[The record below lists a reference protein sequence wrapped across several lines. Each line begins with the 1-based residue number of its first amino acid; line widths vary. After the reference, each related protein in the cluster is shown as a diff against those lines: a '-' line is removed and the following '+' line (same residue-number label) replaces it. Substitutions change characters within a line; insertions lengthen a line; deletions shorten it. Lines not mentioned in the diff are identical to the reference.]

1 MTDLHHKDMAPPRMP
16 LARRKTG
23 NGAGALQGLPDSRLA
38 AIEQALIQFHEVA
51 AERDALRDE
60 LAALKFT
67 HAQDLVEITAMKS
80 LINTLESR
88 AASHQSER
96 DLAIA
101 QRSVYE
107 ALFVGIQ
114 AQFRA
119 FELPA
124 APLVR
129 QLTNEHDAQGP
140 ANAGFA
146 RNDRMT

>member
-1 MTDLHHKDMAPPRMP
+1 MTDLHHKEAPQPRTSI
-16 LARRKTG
+16 ARRRMG
-23 NGAGALQGLPDSRLA
+23 NGGALGILSDARQAAVEQG
-38 AIEQALIQFHEVA
+38 LIQFHEVA

-60 LAALKFT
+60 LSAIKQT
-67 HAQDLVEITAMKS
+67 HAQDQVELAAMKS

-101 QRSVYE
+101 QRSMYE

-119 FELPA
+119 FDLPA
-124 APLVR
+124 TPLVK
-129 QLTNEHDAQGP
+129 QLGDEHNAQ
-140 ANAGFA
+140 ATVNAQVA
-146 RNDRMT
+146 QE

>member
-1 MTDLHHKDMAPPRMP
+1 MTDLQHKDGHQPRMSI
-16 LARRKTG
+16 ARRKTS
-23 NGAGALQGLPDSRLA
+23 NGATSLEALPDARQA
-38 AIEQALIQFHEVA
+38 AVEQALIQFHEIA

-60 LAALKFT
+60 LSSLKQT
-67 HAQDLVEITAMKS
+67 HAEYQVEIAAMKS

-96 DLAIA
+96 DLAVA
-101 QRSVYE
+101 QRSLYE

-124 APLVR
+124 APLVK
-129 QLTNEHDAQGP
+129 QLSNERSAQDGVNGQAAQG
-140 ANAGFA
+140 
-146 RNDRMT
+146 

>member
-1 MTDLHHKDMAPPRMP
+1 MTDAHQKDVHHPKMSIS
-16 LARRKTG
+16 RRKTS
-23 NGAGALQGLPDSRLA
+23 NSASSLETLPDFRLA
-38 AIEQALIQFHEVA
+38 AIEQSLIQFHEIA

-60 LAALKFT
+60 LNALKQT
-67 HAQDLVEITAMKS
+67 HAQDQVEITAMKS

-114 AQFRA
+114 AQFHA

-124 APLVR
+124 TPLVKK
-129 QLTNEHDAQGP
+129 LADEHG
-140 ANAGFA
+140 A
-146 RNDRMT
+146 RENGKAEVADG